1 MSVKHSDGRRRAQG
15 GYVAGCR
22 LTHCGPRA
30 SALLG
35 FRRAPA
41 VARRPAQNVRK
52 SAQKVLERSA
62 LL

>member
-15 GYVAGCR
+15 GYVAGHR

-30 SALLG
+30 RALL

-41 VARRPAQNVRK
+41 VAHRPTRNVCK
-52 SAQKVLERSA
+52 SAQKVLKRSA